1 MSAAMFTEDIEDYLT
16 HLQETRHIS
25 ENTRNSYR
33 RDLERMCAFAQ
44 RQGVYSVRDMDH
56 ALLIDLTDEMKAD
69 SASESTIARMV
80 SCLHGFFR
88 YLEQEGRVDK
98 DPSEGLRT
106 AKAARGTRK
115 KVSPEILTTDEVR
128 RLLLAPDVTTRL
140 GLRDAALLRLL
151 YSTGI
156 RTRELTRIRINDV
169 DFLINYLTV
178 REEDG
183 STRQVPFGLKT
194 GAAIREYLAAVHSQ
208 MDTGNDILFINRSGT
223 PISRQ
228 GVWKLVRKYGEQ
240 AGIAGDVTPMRLRS
254 SLAAHLLER
263 GADPESVREILGH
276 ASLAS
281 TRQYTRTHRNR
292 LRSTAGYVGDLG

>member
-1 MSAAMFTEDIEDYLT
+1 MIIDDIEEYLT
-16 HLQETRHIS
+16 YLETVRHTS
-25 ENTRNSYR
+25 ENTRSSYR
-33 RDLERMCAFAQ
+33 RDLVRMRMSAE
-44 RQGVYSVRDMDH
+44 RQGIMSVQD
-56 ALLIDLTDEMKAD
+56 IDKAFLSELTDEMKAD

-88 YLEQEGRVDK
+88 YLEREGRIAH

-106 AKAARGTRK
+106 AKAARGTRR
-115 KVSPEILTTDEVR
+115 KVSPEILTTEEIR
-128 RLLLAPDVTTRL
+128 SLLAAPDTTTRL
-140 GLRDAALLRLL
+140 GLRDAAILRLL

-156 RTRELTRIRINDV
+156 RTKELTRIRIMDV

-183 STRQVPFGLKT
+183 SVRQVPFGIKT
-194 GAAIREYLAAVHSQ
+194 GAAIREYLTAFHSQ
-208 MDTGNDILFINRSGT
+208 MDTGNDILFINRGGT

-228 GVWKLVRKYGEQ
+228 GVWKMVRKYGQQ

-281 TRQYTRTHRNR
+281 TKQYTRTHRNR
-292 LRSTAGYVGDLG
+292 LRSTAGFVGDLG

>member
-1 MSAAMFTEDIEDYLT
+1 MIHDDIEAYLSDLAFT
-16 HLQETRHIS
+16 GHIS
-25 ENTRNSYR
+25 ENTRRSYG
-33 RDLERMCAFAQ
+33 RDLVRLQEFAQ
-44 RQGVYSVRDMDH
+44 RKGCNSVREMDA

-88 YLEQEGRVDK
+88 YLEREGRIEAN
-98 DPSEGLRT
+98 PAEGLRT

-115 KVSPEILTTDEVR
+115 KVSPEILTADEVR
-128 RLLLAPDVTTRL
+128 RLLLAPNVTTML
-140 GLRDAALLRLL
+140 GLRDAAILRLL

-156 RTRELTRIRINDV
+156 RTRELTRIRIRDV

-178 REEDG
+178 REENG
-183 STRQVPFGLKT
+183 HVRQVPFGIKT
-194 GAAIREYLAAVHSQ
+194 GTAIRTYLTAYHSQ
-208 MDTGNDILFINRSGT
+208 MDTGNDILFINRNGT

-228 GVWKLVRKYGEQ
+228 SIWKLVRKYGQQ
-240 AGIAGDVTPMRLRS
+240 AGITGDVTPMRLRS

-281 TRQYTRTHRNR
+281 TKKYTRTHRNR
-292 LRSTAGYVGDLG
+292 LRSTAGYVGDLS

>member
-1 MSAAMFTEDIEDYLT
+1 MIKDDIEDYLT
-16 HLQETRHIS
+16 YLETTRHTS
-25 ENTRNSYR
+25 ENTRSSYR
-33 RDLERMCAFAQ
+33 RDLTRMRTLAERDGRYGIGDIDQAF
-44 RQGVYSVRDMDH
+44 
-56 ALLIDLTDEMKAD
+56 LIDLTDEMKAD

-80 SCLHGFFR
+80 SCLHGFYK
-88 YLEQEGRVDK
+88 YLLAEGRVTQ

-115 KVSPEILTTDEVR
+115 KVSPEILTTEEVR
-128 RLLLAPDVTTRL
+128 RLLAAPDTSKSL
-140 GLRDAALLRLL
+140 GIRDAAILRLL

-156 RTRELTRIRINDV
+156 RTKELTRIRINDV

-183 STRQVPFGLKT
+183 SVRQVPFGIKT
-194 GAAIREYLAAVHSQ
+194 GAAIREYLSVVHSQ
-208 MDTGNDILFINRSGT
+208 MDTGNDILFINRGGT

-228 GVWKLVRKYGEQ
+228 GIWKMVRKYGEQ
-240 AGIAGDVTPMRLRS
+240 AGIAGEVTPMRLRS
-254 SLAAHLLER
+254 TLAAHLLER

-276 ASLAS
+276 ESLAS

>member
-1 MSAAMFTEDIEDYLT
+1 MVREDIEEYLSY
-16 HLQETRHIS
+16 LETVRHAS
-25 ENTRNSYR
+25 ENTRSSYR
-33 RDLERMCAFAQ
+33 RDLMRMCEFAE
-44 RQGVYSVRDMDH
+44 RQGLYITSEIDTAFLV
-56 ALLIDLTDEMKAD
+56 DLTDEMKAD

-80 SCLHGFFR
+80 SCLHGFYR
-88 YLEQEGRVDK
+88 YLMREERIHT
-98 DPSEGLRT
+98 DPSDGLRT

-128 RLLLAPDVTTRL
+128 RLLAAPDTTGAL
-140 GLRDAALLRLL
+140 GLRDAAILRLL

-183 STRQVPFGLKT
+183 SVRQVPFGVKT
-194 GAAIREYLAAVHSQ
+194 GTAIREYLTAVHSQ
-208 MDTGNDILFINRSGT
+208 MDTGNDILFINRSGA

-228 GVWKLVRKYGEQ
+228 GVWKIVRKYGEQ
-240 AGIAGDVTPMRLRS
+240 AGIAGEVTPMRLRS

-281 TRQYTRTHRNR
+281 TKQYTRTHRNR
-292 LRSTAGYVGDLG
+292 LRSTAGYIGDIT

>member
-1 MSAAMFTEDIEDYLT
+1 MVREDIEEYLSY
-16 HLQETRHIS
+16 LETVRHAS
-25 ENTRNSYR
+25 ENTRSSYR
-33 RDLERMCAFAQ
+33 RDLMRMCEFAE
-44 RQGVYSVRDMDH
+44 RQGLYITSEIDT
-56 ALLIDLTDEMKAD
+56 AFLIDLTDEMKAD

-80 SCLHGFFR
+80 SCLHGFYR
-88 YLEQEGRVDK
+88 YLMREERIHT
-98 DPSEGLRT
+98 DPSDGLRT

-128 RLLLAPDVTTRL
+128 RLLAAPDTTGAL
-140 GLRDAALLRLL
+140 GLRDAAILRLL

-183 STRQVPFGLKT
+183 SVRQVPFGVKT
-194 GAAIREYLAAVHSQ
+194 GTAIREYLTAVHSQ
-208 MDTGNDILFINRSGT
+208 MDTGNDILFINRSGA

-228 GVWKLVRKYGEQ
+228 GVWKIVRKYGEQ
-240 AGIAGDVTPMRLRS
+240 AGIAGEVTPMRLRS

-281 TRQYTRTHRNR
+281 TKQYTRTHRNR
-292 LRSTAGYVGDLG
+292 LRSTAGYIGDIT

>member
-1 MSAAMFTEDIEDYLT
+1 MMRDDIEEYLT
-16 HLQETRHIS
+16 YLEMERHAS
-25 ENTRNSYR
+25 ENTRNAYR
-33 RDLERMCAFAQ
+33 RDLERMRVFAQ
-44 RQGVYSVRDMDH
+44 RQGIMSVREIDK
-56 ALLIDLTDEMKAD
+56 AFLSDLTDEMKAD

-80 SCLHGFFR
+80 SSLHGFFR
-88 YLEQEGRVDK
+88 YMEREGRTDG
-98 DPSEGLRT
+98 DPSQGLRT

-115 KVSPEILTTDEVR
+115 KVSPEILTADEVR
-128 RLLLAPDVTTRL
+128 RLLAAPDITRSL
-140 GLRDAALLRLL
+140 GIRDAAILRLL

-156 RTRELTRIRINDV
+156 RTNELVRIRIKDV

-183 STRQVPFGLKT
+183 RVRQVPFGHKT
-194 GAAIREYLAAVHSQ
+194 GAAIREYLTAVHSQ
-208 MDTGNDILFINRSGT
+208 MNTGNDILFINRAGA

-228 GVWKLVRKYGEQ
+228 GVWKMVRRYGEQ
-240 AGIAGDVTPMRLRS
+240 AGIAGEVTPMRLRS
-254 SLAAHLLER
+254 SLAVHLLER

>member
-1 MSAAMFTEDIEDYLT
+1 MIREDIEEYLT
-16 HLQETRHIS
+16 YLETVRNTS
-25 ENTRNSYR
+25 ENTRSSYR
-33 RDLERMCAFAQ
+33 RDLMHMCAFAS
-44 RQGVYSVRDMDH
+44 RQGLIGVRD
-56 ALLIDLTDEMKAD
+56 IDRAFLGELTDVMKAD
-69 SASESTIARMV
+69 NASESTIARMV

-88 YLEQEGRVDK
+88 YLEREGRIES

-106 AKAARGTRK
+106 ARAARGTRK
-115 KVSPEILTTDEVR
+115 KVSPEIMTTDEVR
-128 RLLLAPDVTTRL
+128 RLMAAPDTTKAL
-140 GLRDAALLRLL
+140 GLRDAAILRLL

-156 RTRELTRIRINDV
+156 RTNELTRVRVRDV
-169 DFLINYLTV
+169 DFQINYLTV

-183 STRQVPFGLKT
+183 GVRQVPFGIKT
-194 GAAIREYLAAVHSQ
+194 GAAIREYLTAYHGQ
-208 MDTGNDILFINRSGT
+208 MDTGDDILFINRGGT

-228 GVWKLVRKYGEQ
+228 GIWKMVRKYGQQ

-281 TRQYTRTHRNR
+281 TKQYTRTHRNR
-292 LRSTAGYVGDLG
+292 LRSTAGYVGDLS

>member
-1 MSAAMFTEDIEDYLT
+1 MVREDIEEYLSY
-16 HLQETRHIS
+16 LETVRHAS
-25 ENTRNSYR
+25 ENTRSSYR
-33 RDLERMCAFAQ
+33 RDLMRMCEFAE
-44 RQGVYSVRDMDH
+44 RQGLYITSEIDTAFLV
-56 ALLIDLTDEMKAD
+56 DLTDEMKAD

-80 SCLHGFFR
+80 SCLHGFYR
-88 YLEQEGRVDK
+88 YLMREERIHT
-98 DPSEGLRT
+98 DPSDGLRT

-128 RLLLAPDVTTRL
+128 RLLAAPDTTGAL
-140 GLRDAALLRLL
+140 GLRDAAILRLL

-183 STRQVPFGLKT
+183 SVRQVPFGIKT
-194 GAAIREYLAAVHSQ
+194 GAAIREYLTAFHSQ
-208 MDTGNDILFINRSGT
+208 MDTGNDILFINRGGT

-228 GVWKLVRKYGEQ
+228 GVWKMVRKYGQQ

-281 TRQYTRTHRNR
+281 TKQYTRTHRNR
-292 LRSTAGYVGDLG
+292 LRSTAGFVGDLG